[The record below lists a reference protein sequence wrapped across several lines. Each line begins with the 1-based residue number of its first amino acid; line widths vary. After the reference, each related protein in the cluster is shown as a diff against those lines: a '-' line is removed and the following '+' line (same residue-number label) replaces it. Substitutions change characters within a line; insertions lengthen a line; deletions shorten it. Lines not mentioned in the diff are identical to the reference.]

1 KPKQITPPK
10 PLIVKDR
17 EDEVDDGKKKVTIFF
32 GTQTGTAEGFA
43 KVAKVVDEILTEQ
56 GAKRLVPVGL
66 GDDDQCIEDDF
77 TAWRESVWPEL
88 DQLLRDDNDTTT
100 VSTPYTAAVL
110 EYRVVFY
117 DPANAPVKDKNWNNA
132 NGHTVYDAQHP
143 CRSNV
148 AVRKELHTPA
158 SDRSCIHLEFDITGT
173 GLSYETGDH
182 VGVYCEN
189 LDEVVDEALR
199 LLGLCPDTYFSVHTD
214 KEDGTSLCYS
224 IASKFDV

>member
-1 KPKQITPPK
+1 MMINALKMTLLP
-10 PLIVKDR
+10 
-17 EDEVDDGKKKVTIFF
+17 GKKNITSVRIKSFF
-32 GTQTGTAEGFA
+32 
-43 KVAKVVDEILTEQ
+43 IL
-56 GAKRLVPVGL
+56 LHLPF
-66 GDDDQCIEDDF
+66 IEPCCSSR
-77 TAWRESVWPEL
+77 RESVWPEL
-88 DQLLRDDNDTTT
+88 DQLLRDDDDATT

-189 LDEVVDEALR
+189 LDEVVEEALR

-214 KEDGTSLCYS
+214 KEDGTSLCCS
-224 IASKFDV
+224 IASKFDVRSKSF